1 MSAALYGPRHP
12 YGYPEIGTEASIKV
26 TRREDMLAFWNQNF
40 VPNNAA
46 LVVTGNI
53 SAAELRGLAEK
64 EFGAWPRGTPARVQ
78 LGAPATTAARL
89 VLVDKAGA
97 PQTRLCVAMVG
108 VPRSTPDYAA
118 LEVMNTALGGLFSSR
133 INLNLR
139 EVHGYTYGAGS
150 RFVYRRSAGPFFVST
165 GVRTDVT
172 APALTE
178 ILKEIQRMAQTQLTP
193 KELTLAKD
201 WQVRSLPGEFET
213 STSAATSFTSLYLY
227 DLGLDY
233 YSQLPGRLSSITSE
247 AAQAVAKK
255 YLVPEKMVTIAVG
268 DRAKIEPELAELNL
282 GPVEIRDADGN
293 VIKK

>member
-1 MSAALYGPRHP
+1 
-12 YGYPEIGTEASIKV
+12 
-26 TRREDMLAFWNQNF
+26 MLAFWNQNF

-53 SAAELRGLAEK
+53 SAAELRALAEK
-64 EFGAWPRGTPARVQ
+64 EFGAWPRGTPARAQ

-150 RFVYRRSAGPFFVST
+150 RFVYRRSAGPFFAH
-165 GVRTDVT
+165 GADAAHAEGAHLGERL
-172 APALTE
+172 AGAL
-178 ILKEIQRMAQTQLTP
+178 
-193 KELTLAKD
+193 
-201 WQVRSLPGEFET
+201 
-213 STSAATSFTSLYLY
+213 AAW
-227 DLGLDY
+227 
-233 YSQLPGRLSSITSE
+233 
-247 AAQAVAKK
+247 
-255 YLVPEKMVTIAVG
+255 
-268 DRAKIEPELAELNL
+268 
-282 GPVEIRDADGN
+282 
-293 VIKK
+293 